1 MTAAQKPR
9 HSIRFRSRS
18 FHAMVLAPEQPVVD
32 WLIELDAWLL
42 RSPGFF
48 SGRPVVLDV
57 AALGTS
63 KSEALALI
71 DDLAERNIKIIG
83 VEGADPTWFEG
94 LLPTL
99 VRRGNRETEFDVFDL
114 LPEPGGERIEQPKS
128 LVIDQPVRSGQS
140 IAFPEGD
147 VTIMGAVAS
156 GAEIIAGGS
165 IHVYGPLRGRAIAG
179 VNGQPARI
187 FCRKLEAEL
196 LSIDGLYLIADDMD
210 ETLRGRPVQARLDKD
225 SLVLSLLD

>member
-18 FHAMVLAPEQPVVD
+18 FHAMVLAPEQPVAD
-32 WLIELDAWLL
+32 WLLELDAWLA

-48 SGRPVVLDV
+48 SGRPVVLD
-57 AALGTS
+57 AMAFGTS

-71 DDLAERNIKIIG
+71 DDLAGRNIKIIG
-83 VEGADPTWFEG
+83 VEGADPAWFEG
-94 LLPTL
+94 LLPAL

-114 LPEPGGERIEQPKS
+114 MPDPSGEPIEQPKS
-128 LVIDQPVRSGQS
+128 LLIDQPVRSGQS
-140 IAFPEGD
+140 ISFPDGD

-196 LSIDGLYLIADDMD
+196 LSIDGLYLIAEDMD
-210 ETLRGRPVQARLDKD
+210 ETLRRRPVQARLEND
-225 SLVLSLLD
+225 SLILSLLD

>member
-18 FHAMVLAPEQPVVD
+18 FHAMVLAPEQPLAD
-32 WLIELDAWLL
+32 WLVELDAWLI

-48 SGRPVVLDV
+48 NGRPVVLDV
-57 AALGTS
+57 MALGSS
-63 KSEALALI
+63 KTEALALR

-94 LLPTL
+94 LLPNL
-99 VRRGNRETEFDVFDL
+99 VRRGKREAEFDVFDL
-114 LPEPGGERIEQPKS
+114 LPEPGAEQAEQPKS
-128 LVIDQPVRSGQS
+128 LLVDQPVRSGQS
-140 IAFPEGD
+140 ISFQEGD
-147 VTIMGAVAS
+147 VIIMGAVAS

-179 VNGQPARI
+179 VNGLPARI

-196 LSIDGLYLIADDMD
+196 ISIDGLYLIAEDMD
-210 ETLRGRPVQARLDKD
+210 SNLRGRPVQARLEKD

>member
-1 MTAAQKPR
+1 
-9 HSIRFRSRS
+9 
-18 FHAMVLAPEQPVVD
+18 MVLAPEQPVVD